1 VDAELANLHDRGVAI
16 VVATRDDEMRPEI
29 VRAWGIEVADDG
41 MTARLCVSASRD
53 SRTMSNLA
61 GNGAIAVTMVLPST
75 YLMIQMK
82 GHVTEIGEPTAAQLE
97 RVDAHVAAFVAE
109 VEPVGLPAELARR
122 YVHYDFIAITV
133 AVRERYDQ
141 TPGPHAGARV

>member
-1 VDAELANLHDRGVAI
+1 
-16 VVATRDDEMRPEI
+16 
-29 VRAWGIEVADDG
+29 VRERV
-41 MTARLCVSASRD
+41 ARLEDDVEPRRQRRD
-53 SRTMSNLA
+53 RRDH
-61 GNGAIAVTMVLPST
+61 GAPEHLSHDPDEGPCDRDRRA
-75 YLMIQMK
+75 
-82 GHVTEIGEPTAAQLE
+82 TAAQLE